1 MVTLVN
7 NARAEIKTVDGETG
21 VIPLSVLSWAG
32 KTLPDQGIGRA
43 PKSVKEVLKPGDVIW
58 AEKIGEEKIKK
69 QKLPENAYNL
79 RQVPDVDG
87 GLIAIDPHTGRVL
100 AMVGGYSYKRSQF
113 NRATQARRQTG
124 SSFKPFVYLTAL
136 ENGYSPTDL
145 ILDAPFVLD
154 QGAGL
159 PKWKP
164 ENFTKKFYG
173 LMTLREGI
181 EKSRNLMTVRLA
193 QDVGMDKI
201 SAFAK

>member
-1 MVTLVN
+1 MTLVN

-154 QGAGL
+154 QGADL

-164 ENFTKKFYG
+164 SDDFA
-173 LMTLREGI
+173 R
-181 EKSRNLMTVRLA
+181 RN
-193 QDVGMDKI
+193 
-201 SAFAK
+201 